1 MDKPLAKS
9 LHTVTVLVNVAR
21 VMRNADKIGGQSW
34 AAYVYDALVALNL
47 QDKPDSYGL
56 ANQAIKQLE
65 G

>member
-21 VMRNADKIGGQSW
+21 VMRNSDKIGGQSW
-34 AAYVYDALVALNL
+34 AAYVYEALVALNL